1 MKKRKLVLEN
11 GLVFSGRQ
19 FGADTEGVFE
29 LVFNTAMAG
38 YQEIISDPAYCDS
51 IVVMSYPLIG
61 SYGITDED
69 YESRMMTLGG
79 MVVREYIDQPSNF
92 RYTKTLSETFEEN
105 GVAGLCGV
113 DTRRIVRVIRDCGTM
128 KAMIT
133 DEDTPLDAAL
143 GKLRSYVMPTD
154 QVARC
159 SCRKRRYAR
168 TQNHRFTVAVIDC
181 GAKLS
186 IIRELN
192 ERGCNV
198 VILPYDTTA
207 EQLRGIR
214 PDGVVFSN
222 GPGSPENIPQT
233 SLLVKEVYGKLP
245 LLGIGLGME
254 LVALSRGAKVYRMK
268 FGHHGGGSV
277 RDLRNGRIEM
287 TSQNHSYAVET
298 QSVDGTGLKITHTNV
313 IDGTVEGLCGELAIC
328 VQYQPESAPGSQ
340 DSKYIFDEF
349 IKMMEGFDNAKAD

>member
-1 MKKRKLVLEN
+1 MKKRKLVIEN

-233 SLLVKEVYGKLP
+233 SLLVKEASAARHRARDGARCAFTWRKGVQDEVRSPRRRLGARSQERTYRDDFTEP
-245 LLGIGLGME
+245 LLRGGAAERRRYGIEDNSHECDRRYG
-254 LVALSRGAKVYRMK
+254 RGA
-268 FGHHGGGSV
+268 
-277 RDLRNGRIEM
+277 LR
-287 TSQNHSYAVET
+287 
-298 QSVDGTGLKITHTNV
+298 
-313 IDGTVEGLCGELAIC
+313 
-328 VQYQPESAPGSQ
+328 
-340 DSKYIFDEF
+340 
-349 IKMMEGFDNAKAD
+349 